1 MEISDRRERR
11 GENEREA
18 ELATLYGG
26 LDESAGPYPVLVEPW
41 DEAGWDHDS
50 ELDDQIL
57 AGLLRLAP

>member
-1 MEISDRRERR
+1 MEISGRQEQR
-11 GENEREA
+11 GEGERDA

-26 LDESAGPYPVLVEPW
+26 LDESAGPHPVLVEHL